1 VAPLERWLRLYLVTF
16 SALIVLA
23 SAKTLMSAFR
33 GADERVGQTLLLVI
47 SGFEILAAFGF
58 LLPRTR
64 SVSGLVLALLFIL
77 AALIH
82 GLHARDVPVALLVYL
97 ATTLFLLKA
106 THRPKSLACA

>member
-1 VAPLERWLRLYLVTF
+1 MAPLERLLRLYLATF

-23 SAKTLMSAFR
+23 SAKTFVSALH
-33 GADERVGQTLLLVI
+33 GTEEHEGQTLLLVI
-47 SGFEILAAFGF
+47 SGLEILAALGF

-64 SVSGLVLALLFIL
+64 SVSGLVLAFLFIL